1 MIASDGVWH
10 LVSPV
15 GIPSQTASTTRVARS
30 GANASVV
37 GFLSN
42 RKPNTDLMQR
52 ALGDRLR
59 ARGYE
64 TRFYE
69 KSNSAVSASQ
79 VLLSKIAEECGAVIN
94 GTGD

>member
-1 MIASDGVWH
+1 
-10 LVSPV
+10 
-15 GIPSQTASTTRVARS
+15 
-30 GANASVV
+30 
-37 GFLSN
+37 
-42 RKPNTDLMQR
+42 MQR
-52 ALGDRLR
+52 ALGERLR
-59 ARGYE
+59 VAGFD

>member
-1 MIASDGVWH
+1 MSTEQWH

-15 GIPSQTASTTRVARS
+15 GAPINTEILAPVIRRE
-30 GANASVV
+30 GNATVV

-42 RKPNTDLMQR
+42 RKPNTAMMQR
-52 ALGDRLR
+52 ALSDRLR
-59 ARGYE
+59 VSGFE